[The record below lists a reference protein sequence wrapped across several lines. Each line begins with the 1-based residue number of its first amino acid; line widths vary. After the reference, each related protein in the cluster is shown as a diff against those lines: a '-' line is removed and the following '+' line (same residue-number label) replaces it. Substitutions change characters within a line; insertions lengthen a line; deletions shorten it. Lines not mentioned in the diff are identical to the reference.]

1 MYIKEEN
8 TEIEVK
14 NPGVLEVPKGKN
26 VEDLPIKHFVNLAN
40 KKGLAT
46 VTKAL
51 NNLQVWN
58 KNKNKPLSKWAR
70 DMIDKVTKRVENQKK
85 NESLMVYDKLKNIN
99 VGDYNMIIK
108 EIFSRDYIDNCIAD
122 METIGYEYNGTDNRG
137 RLVFDSKDG
146 NSTQAFPDW
155 EDVRNYLDNGATPF
169 DLDAY
174 LKKDVN
180 ECDKLTIKEEN
191 SSKADDIDFVMN
203 KYVDNKPVSGRYGSY
218 DKIEIIDNKGNGKY
232 TVSCNGYSVDI
243 DFDLND
249 DSAQY
254 VYYIEG
260 EGPYAHNSYEYITK
274 DIAHYID
281 WAVRHFDQ
289 DDDLDE
295 SQCLT
300 ENSLPDWQDTIMIEI
315 RNILKNNRIYAD
327 IYDDT
332 DFRGNDDAFVLCVEI
347 ENGDWK
353 HEHKRADILITDT
366 VNHYD
371 NMEITKIGEET
382 IGDSEDDTY
391 SSIHKFH
398 ILRYLDDNGF
408 DFDDIEQLD
417 IKFPTKESK
426 NRSKRNKKR
435 VNEARYSDVVPYENR
450 KYWYFTTHGIGP
462 GTIPRGVK
470 VLDVKEG
477 QNKKG
482 TWGDFIC
489 LDAVLNTSELKE
501 FDLIELAPD
510 NVYESNNNRK
520 AFKVGDKVNSKLTAA
535 NISFNDATII
545 DIDRNGLCTI
555 ECADGTII
563 DGIKQDRLV
572 KSYKK
577 ESKSVKESIYTDNGF
592 KNRAEYLQ
600 SLADDFGVD
609 INTVKNLA
617 DMLGAEEDFD
627 GLVSQVEDIADELGN
642 DDEDIKEGLDW
653 FLENYPYVITDEDRE
668 YMNGDFIEGWET
680 LQSTQS
686 RVLALLT
693 YWDLTDVT
701 LYDVQNNEKITYKS
715 KYIDYNKLKQ
725 FSYDEEEYTYPYV
738 LFNGRVAGEQVAKKN
753 REDALKMAE
762 YKTSKIFE
770 SIKKSNSKPVKESI
784 DLNDYKFK
792 FSTKDGYK
800 VYSKFDK
807 SLNKGLW
814 VAQKDGEE
822 PFEISYEQARGFEPI
837 NPTNRALQ
845 HKVRQALKMESKSI
859 KEDYKNDLKKFAD
872 ANKDKLNQLA
882 QKNGFRLYN
891 DYYYRNTTVDR
902 DYTSVLCFDFD
913 ELNSKADIDKFERA
927 LDRYFGKFDYRY
939 FLELLPRVKRICIY
953 Y

>member
-1 MYIKEEN
+1 
-8 TEIEVK
+8 
-14 NPGVLEVPKGKN
+14 
-26 VEDLPIKHFVNLAN
+26 
-40 KKGLAT
+40 
-46 VTKAL
+46 
-51 NNLQVWN
+51 
-58 KNKNKPLSKWAR
+58 
-70 DMIDKVTKRVENQKK
+70 
-85 NESLMVYDKLKNIN
+85 
-99 VGDYNMIIK
+99 MIIK
-108 EIFSRDYIDNCIAD
+108 ELFSRDYIDNCIAD
-122 METIGYEYNGTDNRG
+122 MEVIGYEYNGTDNRG
-137 RLVFDSKDG
+137 RLIFDSKDG

-191 SSKADDIDFVMN
+191 SSKADDIDFIMN
-203 KYVDNKPVSGRYGSY
+203 KYVDNKPVSGSYGSY
-218 DKIEIIDNKGNGKY
+218 DRIEIIDNKGKGKY

-243 DFDLND
+243 DFDLDD
-249 DSAQY
+249 DSAKF
-254 VYYIEG
+254 VYTIDDEPSKYKT
-260 EGPYAHNSYEYITK
+260 NSYQQIVK
-274 DIAHYID
+274 DIAQYID
-281 WAVRHFDQ
+281 YCVRHYGYD

-315 RNILKNNRIYAD
+315 RNILENNRIYAD

-332 DFRGNDDAFVLCVEI
+332 NFRGDDDAFVLCVEI

-398 ILRYLDDNGF
+398 ILRYPDGNGF

-426 NRSKRNKKR
+426 NRSRRNRKR

-489 LDAVLNTSELKE
+489 LDAVLNTDELKE

-510 NVYESNNNRK
+510 NVYESNNNNKRV
-520 AFKVGDKVNSKLTAA
+520 FKVGDKVNSKLTAAA

-563 DGIKQDRLV
+563 DGIRQDILV

-577 ESKSVKESIYTDNGF
+577 ESKSVKESI
-592 KNRAEYLQ
+592 
-600 SLADDFGVD
+600 
-609 INTVKNLA
+609 
-617 DMLGAEEDFD
+617 
-627 GLVSQVEDIADELGN
+627 
-642 DDEDIKEGLDW
+642 
-653 FLENYPYVITDEDRE
+653 
-668 YMNGDFIEGWET
+668 
-680 LQSTQS
+680 
-686 RVLALLT
+686 
-693 YWDLTDVT
+693 DLT
-701 LYDVQNNEKITYKS
+701 
-715 KYIDYNKLKQ
+715 
-725 FSYDEEEYTYPYV
+725 
-738 LFNGRVAGEQVAKKN
+738 
-753 REDALKMAE
+753 
-762 YKTSKIFE
+762 
-770 SIKKSNSKPVKESI
+770 
-784 DLNDYKFK
+784 DYKFK

-814 VAQKDGEE
+814 VAQKEGEE

-837 NPTNRALQ
+837 NPTDRIVQ
-845 HKVRQALKMESKSI
+845 HKLKKAVKRESASNKDTKSYGRYMV
-859 KEDYKNDLKKFAD
+859 KFTPYKNM
-872 ANKDKLNQLA
+872 
-882 QKNGFRLYN
+882 Y
-891 DYYYRNTTVDR
+891 
-902 DYTSVLCFDFD
+902 
-913 ELNSKADIDKFERA
+913 
-927 LDRYFGKFDYRY
+927 KFDYIDNY
-939 FLELLPRVKRICIY
+939 SDASNYCFFDNMGYVNTAYSGISKNLFDKLYDKDMKPNKVYKIY
-953 Y
+953 TDGPFGDVLYYEEVPSHWFHL